1 MPRSIRLAAL
11 SAAVTALLVGA
22 VSANAASVIGPGGQV
37 SACYVKKGKKGK
49 KGKNGRKG
57 KKGQAKGT
65 LRVVPP
71 GKRCKK
77 GERPLTLSA
86 QGQPGQTGATG
97 QTGAQGGSGQT
108 SSTLETRVTQLESV
122 LSGVTNTDLLS
133 TITNATKLNGISA
146 SDLTGAI
153 ASVNALCTEM
163 TTAVDQ
169 LNSLRTVLAGLSL
182 TAPLLALGDLVVP
195 SIPAALPTFA
205 CP

>member
-1 MPRSIRLAAL
+1 MRLCGGGSIAIL
-11 SAAVTALLVGA
+11 SAAGGKDPDAKGRNQSASLNSPCRA
-22 VSANAASVIGPGGQV
+22 VRRRNRASRGGGQ
-37 SACYVKKGKKGK
+37 
-49 KGKNGRKG
+49 
-57 KKGQAKGT
+57 
-65 LRVVPP
+65 
-71 GKRCKK
+71 
-77 GERPLTLSA
+77 PLTLSA

-169 LNSLRTVLAGLSL
+169 LNSLRTVLAGSR
-182 TAPLLALGDLVVP
+182 
-195 SIPAALPTFA
+195 
-205 CP
+205 